1 MGDTKK
7 EEFAI
12 DLIDQESLEEM
23 HHVNNPVLDLPKI
36 EKKYL
41 RAVSG
46 YVKETNSYIFTDGKA
61 RVEVKVVTDEIIRV
75 RLAPQGAFLE
85 DFSYAVAKKDHR
97 VSIHQ
102 CKEEL
107 DHYAVHTN
115 TISCRINKNDFLVS
129 FSDRSGNLF
138 NADLAPMHWE

>member
-41 RAVSG
+41 RPVSG
-46 YVKETNSYIFTDGKA
+46 YVKEANSYIFTDGKA
-61 RVEVKVVTDEIIRV
+61 RVEVKVVTDEIIRI
-75 RLAPQGAFLE
+75 RLAPKGVFLE
-85 DFSYAVAKKDHR
+85 DFSYAVVAIEEHASAHHVAEDEMSYHVITAAVTCSIRKK
-97 VSIHQ
+97 
-102 CKEEL
+102 
-107 DHYAVHTN
+107 
-115 TISCRINKNDFLVS
+115 DFLVS
-129 FSDRSGNLF
+129 FGDREGKIV
-138 NADLAPMHWE
+138 NADYAPMH